1 MVGRFEA
8 KKSVNR
14 IQNKSINDIFGNKH
28 RYLRFS
34 DHIDNTVLLIRRKK
48 SKKDGIMASIDD
60 MSQSHNALAEVPLA
74 GYTDRLSARPGDTV
88 KFYLSAAATT
98 GNKTSNGETNDQENL
113 LNNGLIPVRARL
125 TSSICADPN
134 PKGQGII
141 EKDASLYFEER
152 IIGIGHQPV
161 PRGSFAQTCS
171 NLKLSSLSLSTNVRK
186 IKIELWF
193 YPTLIPATK
202 RHTTRKKPVVQNIW
216 SWGEGFRLDLLP
228 TGQLNVLFNNKEK
241 LSEITK
247 WEASCTATKTLK
259 QKRWYHITTVLE
271 LSGDNKTDLSCHISI
286 KEKDDDGTI
295 LTRSSSTAIPTLAA
309 VGDNQILTPLDSINA
324 PFALATD
331 GSLNGRLEDPCIKIE
346 TENAGEHLFASWDT
360 SHYNSA
366 DLWDIPCND
375 GLMCASKESDD
386 IGEDYCNHSLILHHH
401 PTRGVKGRRWNGT
414 EFCWTKC
421 PRHYGAIH
429 FHDDDIY
436 DFRWKTDMEWKV
448 PTNIPSGIYIMRFVT
463 TTSDATTLDD
473 PQHEEALPIFICAPK
488 IPVSVSTLEGDANHA
503 PTTTKQ
509 NKLALL
515 IPTFTYVMYG
525 NHARP
530 DFEKDMWLARTK
542 QASPASYPYNPVIFP
557 AYGHSTYD
565 FHSDQSGIHFASHLR
580 PLFNL
585 RPGYITFSR
594 VGGYNDADQETQ
606 MNSGTAF
613 CSGLRHFP
621 ADSHIVSWLHHFG
634 FDFDVITDHELHREG
649 AEALS
654 QYSTLLT
661 CTHPEYHTPQS
672 LDALQKYR
680 DVQGGNLI
688 YLGGNGFYWK
698 IGASSGPLSKTK
710 DEDND
715 GPLSCGLLEIRRCEG
730 GVRTW
735 AAEAGEYYNL
745 LDGMYG
751 GLWRNSG
758 RPPSKL
764 AGIGF
769 AAQGSF
775 IGKPYRRTCWDRPD
789 ITDWV
794 YAGISEQDA
803 AIFGN
808 FGFSGDG
815 AAGYELDRIDPNDEL
830 YQDGDIVILAQ
841 ADTKA
846 DSRYALV
853 PEEVLTPWT
862 NLAGTS
868 NEEAKRADMIYFRV
882 PKSRG
887 QVFSAGSITFC
898 GCLPF
903 NNFENAVSRLIKNV
917 VERFLEED

>member
-1 MVGRFEA
+1 MT
-8 KKSVNR
+8 S
-14 IQNKSINDIFGNKH
+14 ND
-28 RYLRFS
+28 
-34 DHIDNTVLLIRRKK
+34 
-48 SKKDGIMASIDD
+48 DD
-60 MSQSHNALAEVPLA
+60 LSSNDKYNDLAEVPLA

-88 KFYLSAAATT
+88 KFYLSATT
-98 GNKTSNGETNDQENL
+98 ARTANNGETPPLQQKVK
-113 LNNGLIPVRARL
+113 VRASL

-141 EKDASLYFEER
+141 EKDASMYFEER
-152 IIGIGHQPV
+152 TIGIRHQTI
-161 PRGSFAQTCS
+161 PRGSFAQTRS
-171 NLKLSSLSLSTNVRK
+171 NLKVSSSIFKDLRK

-193 YPTLIPATK
+193 YPTLIAAK
-202 RHTTRKKPVVQNIW
+202 TTRSSTVKKPSLRVVDQNVW
-216 SWGEGFRLDLLP
+216 SWGDGFRLDLLS
-228 TGQLNVLFNNKEK
+228 TGHLKLLYNAKKDCEQPQLQVV
-241 LSEITK
+241 T
-247 WEASCTATKTLK
+247 CTSSQPLK
-259 QKRWYHITTVLE
+259 QKRWYCITSTLE
-271 LSGDNKTDLSCHISI
+271 LSADDKHLSCHLTIE
-286 KEKDDDGTI
+286 EKDDRHDNVLST
-295 LTRSSSTAIPTLAA
+295 SSSFKSESNLTD
-309 VGDNQILTPLDSINA
+309 DNGLNAFLVSIDA
-324 PFALATD
+324 SFALATG
-331 GSLNGRLEDPCIKIE
+331 GSLNGRLEDPEIKIE
-346 TENAGEHLFASWDT
+346 TEKDGELLFATWDT
-360 SHYNSA
+360 SYYNSNI
-366 DLWDIPCND
+366 DETLENYIDPWNIPCND
-375 GLMCASKESDD
+375 GLLVAGTQTNAKSNSN
-386 IGEDYCNHSLILHHH
+386 NHSLVLHHH
-401 PTRGVKGRRWNGT
+401 PTRGVKGRRWDGT

-421 PRHYGAIH
+421 PKHYGAIH

-436 DFRWKTDMEWKV
+436 DFQWKSDMAWKV
-448 PTNIPSGIYIMRFVT
+448 PSDIPSGIYIMRFIT
-463 TTSDATTLDD
+463 TTTDDTTITGEEE
-473 PQHEEALPIFICAPK
+473 HEEALPIFICAPK
-488 IPVSVSTLEGDANHA
+488 IPVSMSSSEGE
-503 PTTTKQ
+503 TTKHVTTSATKR
-509 NKLALL
+509 NKLVLL
-515 IPTFTYVMYG
+515 IPTFTYVVYG

-530 DFEKDMWLARTK
+530 DFEKDLWLART
-542 QASPASYPYNPVIFP
+542 QQSSPGAYPFNPSLFP
-557 AYGHSTYD
+557 AYGHSAYD
-565 FHSDQSGIHFASHLR
+565 FHSDQTGIHFASHLR

-594 VGGYNDADQETQ
+594 VGGYNDEDQETQ
-606 MNSGTAF
+606 QNSNDAF

-649 AEALS
+649 AAALT

-698 IGASSGPLSKTK
+698 IGASKETPAKSKDDDTNGS
-710 DEDND
+710 DDDDND
-715 GPLSCGLLEIRRCEG
+715 TLSSCKLLEIRRSEG

-775 IGKPYRRTCWDRPD
+775 IGKPYHRICWDRPD

-794 YAGISEQDA
+794 FRGISDQDA
-803 AIFGN
+803 AVLGD

-815 AAGYELDRIDPNDEL
+815 AAGYELDRIDPTEEL
-830 YQDGDIVILAQ
+830 FRDGEVVILAQ

-868 NEEAKRADMIYFRV
+868 NEDAKRADMVYFRV
-882 PKSRG
+882 PKSGG
-887 QVFSAGSITFC
+887 QVFSVGSITFC

-903 NNFENAVSRLIKNV
+903 NNFENVVSLLIKNV
-917 VERFLEED
+917 IDHFLEEEE

>member
-1 MVGRFEA
+1 MV
-8 KKSVNR
+8 
-14 IQNKSINDIFGNKH
+14 
-28 RYLRFS
+28 
-34 DHIDNTVLLIRRKK
+34 
-48 SKKDGIMASIDD
+48 IMASANKLSSNDKYSD
-60 MSQSHNALAEVPLA
+60 LEEVPLA
-74 GYTDRLSARPGDTV
+74 GYTNRLSARPGDTV
-88 KFYLSAAATT
+88 KFYLSSALARV
-98 GNKTSNGETNDQENL
+98 TNDKKPLKETR
-113 LNNGLIPVRARL
+113 VRARL

-134 PKGQGII
+134 PKGSGIV
-141 EKDASLYFEER
+141 EEDASLYFEQR
-152 IIGIGHQPV
+152 SIGIQHQPI
-161 PRGSFAQTCS
+161 PRGSYAQTRS
-171 NLKLSSLSLSTNVRK
+171 NLCISSSFFKKLQK
-186 IKIELWF
+186 IRVELWF
-193 YPTLIPATK
+193 YPTSVAAKSKFGPK
-202 RHTTRKKPVVQNIW
+202 NSSVQNVW
-216 SWGEGFRLDLLP
+216 SWGDGFRLDLLP
-228 TGQLNVLFNNKEK
+228 TGNLSFAYLSKEDPKQQQLQV
-241 LSEITK
+241 I
-247 WEASCTATKTLK
+247 CTAAKPLK
-259 QKRWYHITTVLE
+259 QHRWYHISSTLE
-271 LSGDNKTDLSCHISI
+271 LQVDRKSVSCNLCLQ
-286 KEKDDDGTI
+286 EKDDQSEES
-295 LTRSSSTAIPTLAA
+295 LHNLQNFSNLVAINSDIFLECI
-309 VGDNQILTPLDSINA
+309 DA
-324 PFALATD
+324 PFILAS
-331 GSLNGRLEDPCIKIE
+331 GSLNGRLEDPEIKIQKE
-346 TENAGEHLFASWDT
+346 TEKEFLLAAWDT
-360 SHYNSA
+360 STFNFPE
-366 DLWDIPCND
+366 DEMLQKCTDPWTIPCNR
-375 GLMCASKESDD
+375 GLNEAVSNTHVDNDMTL
-386 IGEDYCNHSLILHHH
+386 GNHALILHNH

-414 EFCWTKC
+414 EFCWTKY
-421 PRHYGAIH
+421 PKHYGAIH

-436 DFRWKTDMEWKV
+436 DFKWKVDMEWKV
-448 PTNIPSGIYIMRFVT
+448 PPNTPSGIYIMRFT
-463 TTSDATTLDD
+463 DEKDN
-473 PQHEEALPIFICAPK
+473 EEALPIFICASK
-488 IPVSVSTLEGDANHA
+488 IPVSKSFSERQKL
-503 PTTTKQ
+503 KR
-509 NKLALL
+509 NKLVLL
-515 IPTFTYVMYG
+515 IPTFTYIVYG

-530 DFEKDMWLARTK
+530 DFEKDLWLARTK
-542 QASPASYPYNPVIFP
+542 KSSPGSYPYNPVLFP
-557 AYGHSTYD
+557 AYGHSCYD
-565 FHSDQSGIHFASHLR
+565 FHSDQTGIHFASHLR

-594 VGGYNDADQETQ
+594 VGGYNDKDQETQ
-606 MNSGTAF
+606 KNSDAAF

-649 AEALS
+649 SAALA

-680 DVQGGNLI
+680 DIQGGNLI

-698 IGASSGPLSKTK
+698 IGASRTPSPKVK
-710 DEDND
+710 DGIDGAND
-715 GPLSCGLLEIRRCEG
+715 DALYSCQLLEIRRCEG

-775 IGKPYRRTCWDRPD
+775 IGKPYHRTCWDRPD

-794 YAGISEQDA
+794 FRGISDEDA
-803 AIFGN
+803 AVLGDFGY
-808 FGFSGDG
+808 SGDG

-830 YQDGDIVILAQ
+830 YRDGDIVILAQ

-882 PKSRG
+882 PQSGSK
-887 QVFSAGSITFC
+887 VFSVGSITFC

-917 VERFLEED
+917 VDHFLEEDE